1 MCFLL
6 ISRKLAAVLLKIN
19 FLKNPRWRACCATAL
34 IKTLLLLWKVI
45 SYPKAAYM
53 PKLGLLCAITWEIM
67 TGGGGGSPN
76 APRVNLLRS
85 INQSIIYL
93 YTYHPG
99 ARKLVQLLRERGL

>member
-85 INQSIIYL
+85 INQSIN
-93 YTYHPG
+93 
-99 ARKLVQLLRERGL
+99 Q

>member
-1 MCFLL
+1 MCFL

-67 TGGGGGSPN
+67 TGGGSPN

-85 INQSIIYL
+85 INQSINNLFI
-93 YTYHPG
+93 HVSP
-99 ARKLVQLLRERGL
+99 RS